1 MNNEKT
7 KPLNAISE
15 QKIFK
20 IMLYVTFGVA
30 GLFLIKN
37 ILTKSIGGAIT
48 IGACLSVF
56 GIVILIMRFRKMPD
70 KYQQL
75 VVSMALAFVIFIV
88 SLNSGSYYSDDFPLY
103 LAAIGMT
110 GLYLRPK
117 YTIIQTI
124 LCDILLALQYIIHPE
139 KAESLSQFIMCTVI
153 FTLASIL
160 IYLTIKRGRAY
171 NEMSLNR
178 ACEAEKLLASLNQ
191 LGDEL
196 QKNFEKSS
204 NSIERLR
211 QTSAQLDGHTEVLRM
226 GSGEIVQGA
235 QEVADTCEDV
245 KVKVRATGQQ
255 VNALIDGVYQV
266 ETALATN
273 QKHIEDVSR
282 QMRSVQTATEQV
294 NDVFRTLEQHMQK
307 ISAVTEQLYGISN
320 STTMLALNASIEAAR
335 AGQSGAGF
343 AVVASKVQDLA
354 VDSNTCSGEVAAVVS
369 QMQEQID
376 ETTEQLAGSREV
388 INASLDALKN
398 LQEGFE
404 QLYEQFG
411 SLYQNIE
418 SQNQN
423 VSDVDTIFEELRG
436 KIAQVSKFTE
446 TNQLTV
452 ESIAKAMTV
461 YKEGMEFMVD
471 DTRHVHELSAD
482 MIELAKQE

>member
-1 MNNEKT
+1 MNNEKP
-7 KPLNAISE
+7 KSFNAISE

-30 GLFLIKN
+30 GLFLLKN
-37 ILTKSIGGAIT
+37 LLSKSIGGAIT
-48 IGACLSVF
+48 IGVCLSVF
-56 GIVILIMRFRKMPD
+56 GILIFIMHIRKVPE

-75 VVSMALAFVIFIV
+75 VVSMALAVVVFIV
-88 SLNSGSYYSDDFPLY
+88 SLNSGAYYSDDFPLY
-103 LAAIGMT
+103 LAVIGMT

-139 KAESLSQFIMCTVI
+139 KAESLGQFIMCAVI
-153 FTLASIL
+153 FTLASTL

-171 NEMSLNR
+171 NEISLNR
-178 ACEAEKLLASLNQ
+178 AREAEKLLASLNQ

-235 QEVADTCEDV
+235 QEVTVTCEDV
-245 KVKVRATGQQ
+245 KEKVRATGRQ
-255 VNALIDGVYQV
+255 VNALTEGVHQV
-266 ETALATN
+266 EDALAAN
-273 QKHIEDVSR
+273 QKHIEEVSQ
-282 QMRSVQTATEQV
+282 QMLSVQKATEQV
-294 NDVFRTLEQHMQK
+294 NEVFRTLEQHMQK

-354 VDSNTCSGEVAAVVS
+354 VDSNACSGEVASVVT

-376 ETTEQLAGSREV
+376 ETTEQLASSREV
-388 INASLDALKN
+388 INASLEALKD
-398 LQEGFE
+398 LQGGFD
-404 QLYEQFG
+404 QLNEQFG
-411 SLYQNIE
+411 ALYQNIE
-418 SQNQN
+418 SQNNN
-423 VSDVDTIFEELRG
+423 VSEVDTIFEELRG
-436 KIAQVSKFTE
+436 KIGQVSKFTE

-452 ESIAKAMTV
+452 ESIAKAMSV